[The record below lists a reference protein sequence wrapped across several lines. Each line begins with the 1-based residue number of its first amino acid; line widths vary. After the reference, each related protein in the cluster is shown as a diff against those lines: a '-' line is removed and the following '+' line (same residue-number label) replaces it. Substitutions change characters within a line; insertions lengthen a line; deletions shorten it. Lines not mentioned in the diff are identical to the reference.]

1 MVHEEVDRNLE
12 GDTDLTRRMIEF
24 SLGHVEYEVLLQ
36 NSAEDV
42 CPVSHC
48 TEVLRRLVLG

>member
-1 MVHEEVDRNLE
+1 VVHEEVDRNLE